1 MRVADLPP
9 TAIVVPTYDEREN
22 LERLVPALLELS
34 PTLEVVVVDDASP
47 DGTGEVAERL
57 AAATGRVRVVRRP
70 GKLGLGS
77 AYRDGFRLVL
87 ASTAAELVAQMD
99 ADLSHAPDDMARLLA
114 AARDGLG
121 DVVVGSRHVRGA
133 AILDWPLRR
142 RLLSRAGSF
151 YARFVTGLP
160 QRDATSGMKV
170 WRRAALERID
180 LDRVR
185 ADGYGFQIEMSWLAW
200 KLGLSLHEAP
210 ITFVDRAGG
219 ASKMSGRIVRE
230 ALLLCLRLR
239 FRRPPAAPRRAAT
252 AVA

>member
-1 MRVADLPP
+1 
-9 TAIVVPTYDEREN
+9 
-22 LERLVPALLELS
+22 VPALLALS
-34 PTLEVVVVDDASP
+34 PSVTVVVVDDGSR
-47 DGTGEVAERL
+47 DGTGEAAERL
-57 AAATGRVRVVRRP
+57 AAATGRVRVLRRP

-87 ASTAAELVAQMD
+87 AALPAELIAQMD

-133 AILDWPLRR
+133 AIRNWPLRR
-142 RLLSRAGSF
+142 RMLSRAGSL
-151 YARFVTGLP
+151 YARLVTGLP

-170 WRRAALERID
+170 WRRAALESVD
-180 LDRVR
+180 FDGVR

-200 KLGLSLHEAP
+200 KLGLSVHEEP
-210 ITFVDRAGG
+210 ITFVDRVGG

-239 FRRPPAAPRRAAT
+239 FRRTPAAARRPVAAS
-252 AVA
+252 A